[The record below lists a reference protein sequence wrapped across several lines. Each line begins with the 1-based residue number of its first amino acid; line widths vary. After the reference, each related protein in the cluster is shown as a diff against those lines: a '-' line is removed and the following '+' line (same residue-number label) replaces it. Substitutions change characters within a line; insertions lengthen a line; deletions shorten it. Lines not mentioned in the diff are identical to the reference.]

1 MSIWGNKHGDTQE
14 EVVANVATAAFSDVT
29 DSIIDT
35 HSAVKVLAITLSA
48 EIGLLAMFYVSKDKA
63 ADFIAEHEPDIWI
76 YGAIAVFVIGFLTA
90 FAVYRL
96 ISNRWHHRNSGL
108 YIWFAS
114 IAAGVVNV
122 LLFFGILTLEIR

>member
-35 HSAVKVLAITLSA
+35 HSAVKVLAITVSA

-63 ADFIAEHEPDIWI
+63 ADFIAEHEPAIWI

-122 LLFFGILTLEIR
+122 LLFFGILPLEIR